1 MQSNGTWQLLRV
13 VGCLSFLK
21 SMINILTAI
30 PLSRRGPNHQGRGI
44 RRALNESERKQITS
58 SSIIACGYPRHPP
71 VATAGLMELHQVH
84 PIQVHQ
90 ATSSRF

>member
-13 VGCLSFLK
+13 VGRLSFLK

-30 PLSRRGPNHQGRGI
+30 PLSRRGPNHQGRGV

-58 SSIIACGYPRHPP
+58 SSIIACGYPGVWQLNKLTGKQINDTLIRGCKGRGK
-71 VATAGLMELHQVH
+71 TA
-84 PIQVHQ
+84 
-90 ATSSRF
+90 